1 MPSILLMD
9 DEFQFCHQMA
19 ELLVANG
26 HHIDTAKSASGATE
40 LLKHQRYDLLITD
53 IYVYK
58 NGSPASDGGIALIG
72 WIRKQGE
79 VPGFEWL
86 QKMPII
92 AVSGAV
98 NQQWNPYVLANAE
111 SVGATSSF
119 AKPIADA
126 QILSEIDRLTA
137 HIA

>member
-58 NGSPASDGGIALIG
+58 NGSPASDGGIALILDVPSMLKHYAKKSDVHKKL
-72 WIRKQGE
+72 RK
-79 VPGFEWL
+79 
-86 QKMPII
+86 
-92 AVSGAV
+92 
-98 NQQWNPYVLANAE
+98 
-111 SVGATSSF
+111 
-119 AKPIADA
+119 
-126 QILSEIDRLTA
+126 
-137 HIA
+137 